1 MVTIKL
7 VICNIILFSLNRT
20 LFALVA
26 LYTSVALYLPIRMR
40 TSRTNDM
47 TTTPRLSEHAHATRE
62 SRAGSRV
69 FAMAGSG
76 EHDVSFEVLLIG
88 DSWVGKSCVAE
99 TYDEDSP
106 HPTSLGRTM
115 GK

>member
-1 MVTIKL
+1 
-7 VICNIILFSLNRT
+7 
-20 LFALVA
+20 
-26 LYTSVALYLPIRMR
+26 
-40 TSRTNDM
+40 
-47 TTTPRLSEHAHATRE
+47 
-62 SRAGSRV
+62 
-69 FAMAGSG
+69 MAGSG

-115 GK
+115 EDAGEMDGSQKV

>member
-1 MVTIKL
+1 
-7 VICNIILFSLNRT
+7 
-20 LFALVA
+20 
-26 LYTSVALYLPIRMR
+26 
-40 TSRTNDM
+40 
-47 TTTPRLSEHAHATRE
+47 
-62 SRAGSRV
+62 
-69 FAMAGSG
+69 MAGSG

-115 GK
+115 GVHFVTKTIEVEGKKVKLQIWDTPGEQRIRGIITAYL